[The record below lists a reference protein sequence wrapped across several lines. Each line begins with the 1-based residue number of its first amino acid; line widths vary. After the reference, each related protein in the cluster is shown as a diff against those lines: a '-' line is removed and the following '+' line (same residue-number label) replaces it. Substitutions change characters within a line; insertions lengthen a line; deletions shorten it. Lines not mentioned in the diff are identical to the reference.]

1 MIKNKKKLFRSGSS
15 SSSFRLSR
23 KKSDKNNICS
33 GGGENNNEV
42 ITIQRSQ
49 SERISSPLSILTQ
62 KKKSRSYSPS
72 DYYFHTTSQ
81 GGINAYLTPLSEHYA
96 KNETLLSLFSTLY
109 EQQEDSNNTSVVA
122 YAAGMKFVEVA
133 LIQIPQNGYYK
144 SKKYT
149 RERVMSAADALR
161 VTQLLGGMV
170 VDEIDDD
177 DNDDGGEGAANTN
190 GEGNDGSN
198 SSNSGMEKIEKLQ
211 KLATLAQRSFDEAL
225 DDQLLNDDTTSSGG
239 DNNDGGDGT
248 TTSSSPRHQDL
259 TEQLTKFWNEWGTKN
274 ASCENMLLTTIPDNC
289 CTLFGDMEN
298 VVVQE
303 DEGVQNSS
311 NTTARKKKAE
321 LLQPRQ
327 SNNNSVLGTNEQR
340 SLHDDF
346 ECEESQQQLGEEE
359 QVDVSVKH
367 SRRQADERAKID
379 SQSDNDPHH
388 VERLTETRDE
398 VKSESREDNQ
408 VGNSRSDD
416 LDEELK
422 VALST
427 SLAESIGSTISTN
440 EIHGTKGMQQ
450 VPVSVLAKQYRE
462 KYELLREN
470 GSINVRF
477 LDTYQGRIAES
488 TNGCTVVAPLMCINY
503 FTSEGTD
510 GMNGIADDLINHVI
524 DVHTVGVL
532 PEVRSKL
539 GLPEDS
545 FIVPSD
551 VHDYLIDTGLLS
563 TSQFVGVCGGSILDD
578 DHIDQ
583 FKSTLL
589 LLNDERERKRL
600 RGKRLGATFFFAG
613 HVIAFHRINHEGCDH
628 IELIDSLPNH
638 EIWKIRQSSSDMSDY
653 EDRDPS
659 ETSSRCSD
667 KNYDE
672 DVWERS
678 ERLDFEENRNAVRV
692 RCLDVRH
699 MDTLIRHYA
708 LSKFSDEEK
717 RFCDEH
723 VWQEANSHFDPRVF
737 QAFIWAER

>member
-1 MIKNKKKLFRSGSS
+1 MIKNKKNLLFFRSGSS
-15 SSSFRLSR
+15 FRRSR
-23 KKSDKNNICS
+23 KKSDKNICS
-33 GGGENNNEV
+33 GGGNNEV
-42 ITIQRSQ
+42 VTNERSQ
-49 SERISSPLSILTQ
+49 SERITSQPITKSSAVVPQTTKTPLSIIS
-62 KKKSRSYSPS
+62 KKSRSYSPS
-72 DYYFHTTSQ
+72 DFYFHTTAQ
-81 GGINAYLTPLSEHYA
+81 GGVNAPLTPLSEHYA
-96 KNETLLSLFSTLY
+96 TNETLLSLFSTLY
-109 EQQEDSNNTSVVA
+109 EKDQFSVA
-122 YAAGMKFVEVA
+122 YAAGVKFVEVA
-133 LIQIPQNGYYK
+133 LLQIPQNGYFK
-144 SKKYT
+144 SKKY
-149 RERVMSAADALR
+149 RKQRAKSAADALR
-161 VTQLLGGMV
+161 VTKLLGGMV
-170 VDEIDDD
+170 DEIEDDVEK
-177 DNDDGGEGAANTN
+177 NNHDGN
-190 GEGNDGSN
+190 G
-198 SSNSGMEKIEKLQ
+198 SSCSSGIERIEKLQ

-225 DDQLLNDDTTSSGG
+225 DEQLNDSGG
-239 DNNDGGDGT
+239 DNDGVGT
-248 TTSSSPRHQDL
+248 TSPHFQDWDVAQ
-259 TEQLTKFWNEWGTKN
+259 QLSLFWKEWGKN
-274 ASCENMLLTTIPDNC
+274 GSCENMLTMPDNC
-289 CTLFGDMEN
+289 CTLFGGETDT
-298 VVVQE
+298 VVQ
-303 DEGVQNSS
+303 DEVENSN
-311 NTTARKKKAE
+311 NTTKKAE
-321 LLQPRQ
+321 LFQRRQ
-327 SNNNSVLGTNEQR
+327 NSAPTMSERR

-346 ECEESQQQLGEEE
+346 GREESQQQRSEE
-359 QVDVSVKH
+359 QVDVSAKH
-367 SRRQADERAKID
+367 SQRRSHDGAKKD
-379 SQSDNDPHH
+379 SSIISAEKVSYTSNDDPRE
-388 VERLTETRDE
+388 ERLIETRDE
-398 VKSESREDNQ
+398 VKSELREDQ
-408 VGNSRSDD
+408 VEDSRSDD

-422 VALST
+422 VALSK
-427 SLAESIGSTISTN
+427 SLAESIVGSTISTS
-440 EIHGTKGMQQ
+440 EIHGTKGDQRDTNL
-450 VPVSVLAKQYRE
+450 PVSVVAKQYRE
-462 KYELLREN
+462 KYESLREN
-470 GSINVRF
+470 GSIHVRF

-524 DVHTVGVL
+524 DVHTVSVL

-613 HVIAFHRINHEGCDH
+613 HVIAFHLINHEGCDH

-638 EIWKIRQSSSDMSDY
+638 ETWKIRPSSSEVSDY

-667 KNYDE
+667 KYYE
-672 DVWERS
+672 DTWERS
-678 ERLDFEENRNAVRV
+678 ERFDYEENRNAVRV

-723 VWQEANSHFDPRVF
+723 VWQEANSSFDPRVF
-737 QAFIWAER
+737 QAFIWAEK